1 MTYITNFVIIFHE
14 KDVRAGLP
22 LFEKNVLSPDCKGNE
37 DTESFKGNPEDGNEE
52 TFSFTNME
60 TKENKLIKG

>member
-1 MTYITNFVIIFHE
+1 MCEQDCLYL
-14 KDVRAGLP
+14 K
-22 LFEKNVLSPDCKGNE
+22 KNVLSPDCKGNE